1 MVPAWYSRDCQC
13 RSMIEETEKKVFSFP
28 MSIAKRLN
36 GTNNWSSFFVL
47 LYMLINPWD
56 LQHYRYFL
64 PRESSPLF
72 KIITENIYVN
82 EDPLYSISFLCAQEV
97 QSQQNSKSCKTG
109 MQFVLRIIIYLIA
122 LDTAAHRFRQF
133 LATVKFTFTVDII
146 PHLILHAIRRT
157 T

>member
-72 KIITENIYVN
+72 KIITENVYVN
-82 EDPLYSISFLCAQEV
+82 EDPLYSISFLCTQEV